1 MPQNETASISHP
13 QLDAHT
19 LLADGRLDEASQLLH
34 QALAAGESS
43 ELWND
48 WAVVQLA
55 LAERAFDRALKLD
68 PWNADAL
75 ANLGMLLFG
84 LGNTVA
90 AESFL
95 RAALD
100 SAVGPTRAHLE
111 ALLRACA
118 PLVAT
123 PIKHT
128 GAIGS
133 PTKSSSPPEI
143 TPAFPKRKEI
153 VEGDVDL
160 VVQNAFFP
168 DSNYRGTMIEVG
180 AAKPDYLSVS
190 ATFRNRGWRVLSIEP
205 NPFFC
210 ELQRQRGHDVI
221 ECACGSADRDDVTFF
236 VVQTDATYQGQPV
249 TNESFSSL
257 GVRGKYADMM
267 KSVPTTTAEIKVK
280 VRRLDTIL
288 REHAGDL
295 REIDIV
301 CVDVEGWELEVL
313 SGLSF
318 DVYKPKLLI
327 VENLFLDPTYVDYF
341 TQKGY
346 ALWKRLEPNDVFV
359 RSDLQATA
367 LLADFRANAS

>member
-1 MPQNETASISHP
+1 MHPTEREILVMPQNETASIPHP

-19 LLADGRLDEASQLLH
+19 LLADGRLEEASQLLH

-100 SAVGPTRAHLE
+100 SAVGPIRARIE

-118 PLVAT
+118 PLVPT

-133 PTKSSSPPEI
+133 STKSSSPPEI
-143 TPAFPKRKEI
+143 TPAIPKRKEI

-160 VVQNAFFP
+160 VVQDAFFSTRLP
-168 DSNYRGTMIEVG
+168 RH
-180 AAKPDYLSVS
+180 
-190 ATFRNRGWRVLSIEP
+190 
-205 NPFFC
+205 
-210 ELQRQRGHDVI
+210 HD
-221 ECACGSADRDDVTFF
+221 
-236 VVQTDATYQGQPV
+236 
-249 TNESFSSL
+249 
-257 GVRGKYADMM
+257 
-267 KSVPTTTAEIKVK
+267 
-280 VRRLDTIL
+280 
-288 REHAGDL
+288 
-295 REIDIV
+295 
-301 CVDVEGWELEVL
+301 
-313 SGLSF
+313 
-318 DVYKPKLLI
+318 
-327 VENLFLDPTYVDYF
+327 
-341 TQKGY
+341 
-346 ALWKRLEPNDVFV
+346 
-359 RSDLQATA
+359 
-367 LLADFRANAS
+367 